1 MTKHQTLLPKL
12 KKIRAIL
19 LDVDGVLTDGAII
32 YGVDGIELKV
42 FDSQDGFG
50 IVNAIKLGIKVG
62 IITARKSEV
71 VERRAADLGIVDLYQ
86 GSIDKLTPYE
96 KIKKNY
102 SFQDSEVAYIGDDL
116 LDMPLLQRVGFSAA
130 PANAVRDVKMKVDY
144 VAKSSGGHGA
154 VREVIDLIL
163 EAQKKVSGDHGR

>member
-1 MTKHQTLLPKL
+1 MTRHQSAVSSANLTTKL
-12 KKIRAIL
+12 KKIKAIL

-32 YGVDGIELKV
+32 YGADGIELKI

-50 IVNAIKLGIKVG
+50 IVNAIKQGIRVG

-96 KIKKNY
+96 KVKLNY
-102 SFQDSEVAYIGDDL
+102 SLGDSEIAYVGDDL
-116 LDMPLLQRVGFSAA
+116 LDLPLLQKVGFSAA

-144 VAKSSGGHGA
+144 VAKASGGHGA
-154 VREVIDLIL
+154 VREVIDVIL
-163 EAQKKVSGDHGR
+163 KAQKK

>member
-1 MTKHQTLLPKL
+1 MTRSQSSGSHPRLSQKL

-32 YGVDGIELKV
+32 YGVDGVELKV

-50 IVNAIKLGIKVG
+50 IMNSIRNGIIVG
-62 IITARKSEV
+62 IITARRSEV

-86 GSIDKLTPYE
+86 GSLDKLTPYK
-96 KIKKNY
+96 KIKEKH
-102 SFQDSEVAYIGDDL
+102 SFEDSEIAYVGDDL
-116 LDMPLLQRVGFSAA
+116 LDLPLLQRVGFSAA

-144 VAKSSGGHGA
+144 VAKERGGHGA
-154 VREVIDLIL
+154 VREIIDLVL
-163 EAQKKVSGDHGR
+163 RAQKK

>member
-1 MTKHQTLLPKL
+1 MTKQQSAVSSGKLTTKL
-12 KKIRAIL
+12 KKIKAVL

-32 YGVDGIELKV
+32 YGADGIELKI

-50 IVNAIKLGIKVG
+50 IVNAIKQGIRVG

-96 KIKKNY
+96 KVKRTY
-102 SFQDSEVAYIGDDL
+102 SLGDAEVAYIGDDL
-116 LDMPLLQRVGFSAA
+116 LDLPLLQRVGFSAA

-144 VAKSSGGHGA
+144 VAKASGGHGA
-154 VREVIDLIL
+154 VREVMDVIL
-163 EAQKKVSGDHGR
+163 KAQKK

>member
-1 MTKHQTLLPKL
+1 MKNHTTPAHAKYSAKL
-12 KKIRAIL
+12 RKIRAIL

-32 YGVDGIELKV
+32 YGADGIELKV

-50 IVNAIKLGIKVG
+50 IVNAIDHGITVG

-86 GSIDKLTPYE
+86 GSLDKLTPYQKVKE
-96 KIKKNY
+96 KRNLE
-102 SFQDSEVAYIGDDL
+102 DSEIAYIGDDL
-116 LDMPLLQRVGFSAA
+116 LDLPVLQRVGFSAA

-144 VAKSSGGHGA
+144 VAKERGGHGA
-154 VREVIDLIL
+154 VREIIDVILK
-163 EAQKKVSGDHGR
+163 AQKK

>member
-1 MTKHQTLLPKL
+1 MTKQPSAVSSGKLTTKL
-12 KKIRAIL
+12 KKIKAVL

-32 YGVDGIELKV
+32 YGADGIELKI

-50 IVNAIKLGIKVG
+50 IVNAIKQGIRVG
-62 IITARKSEV
+62 IITARKSGV

-96 KIKKNY
+96 KVKKTY
-102 SFQDSEVAYIGDDL
+102 LLGDAEVAYIGDDL
-116 LDMPLLQRVGFSAA
+116 LDLPLLQRVGFSAA

-144 VAKSSGGHGA
+144 VAKASGGHGA
-154 VREVIDLIL
+154 VREVMDVIL
-163 EAQKKVSGDHGR
+163 KAQKK

>member
-1 MTKHQTLLPKL
+1 MTRHQNLVSKL

-32 YGVDGIELKV
+32 YGGDGIELKI

-50 IVNAIKLGIKVG
+50 IVNAIKQGIRVG

-96 KIKKNY
+96 KVKKQY
-102 SFQDSEVAYIGDDL
+102 SLHDAEVAYVGDDL
-116 LDMPLLQRVGFSAA
+116 LDLPLLQKVGFSAA
-130 PANAVRDVKMKVDY
+130 PANAVRDVKIRVDH
-144 VAKSSGGHGA
+144 VTKMSGGHGA
-154 VREVIDLIL
+154 VREVIDMIL
-163 EAQKKVSGDHGR
+163 KAQKK

>member
-1 MTKHQTLLPKL
+1 MTKPQALVPKL
-12 KKIRAIL
+12 RKIKALL

-32 YGVDGIELKV
+32 YGADGTELKV

-50 IVNAIKLGIKVG
+50 VVNAIKNGIKVG

-96 KIKKNY
+96 KIKRDY
-102 SFQDSEVAYIGDDL
+102 SLEDQEIAYIGDDL
-116 LDMPLLQRVGFSAA
+116 LDVPLLQKVGLSAA
-130 PANAVRDVKMKVDY
+130 PANAVRDVKMKVHY
-144 VAKSSGGHGA
+144 VAKARGGHGA

-163 EAQKKVSGDHGR
+163 KAQKK

>member
-1 MTKHQTLLPKL
+1 MTRHQNLVAKL
-12 KKIRAIL
+12 KKIKAIL

-32 YGVDGIELKV
+32 YGVDGLELKV

-50 IVNAIKLGIKVG
+50 IVNAIKQGIRVG

-71 VERRAADLGIVDLYQ
+71 VERRAAELGVVDLFQ

-96 KIKKNY
+96 KFKKAY
-102 SFQDSEVAYIGDDL
+102 SLEDGEIAYVGDDI
-116 LDMPLLQRVGFSAA
+116 LDLPLLQRVGFSAA
-130 PANAVRDVKMKVDY
+130 PSNAVRDVKMKVDY
-144 VAKSSGGHGA
+144 VAKVRGGHGA

-163 EAQKKVSGDHGR
+163 KSQKK

>member
-1 MTKHQTLLPKL
+1 MTKQQSAVSSGKLTTKL
-12 KKIRAIL
+12 KKIKAVL

-32 YGVDGIELKV
+32 YGADGVELKI

-50 IVNAIKLGIKVG
+50 IVNAIKQGIRVG

-96 KIKKNY
+96 KVKKTY
-102 SFQDSEVAYIGDDL
+102 SLGDAEVAYIGDDL
-116 LDMPLLQRVGFSAA
+116 LDLPLLQRVGFSAA

-144 VAKSSGGHGA
+144 VAKASGGHGA
-154 VREVIDLIL
+154 VREVMDVIL
-163 EAQKKVSGDHGR
+163 KAQKK

>member
-1 MTKHQTLLPKL
+1 MPKSQSPASSASL
-12 KKIRAIL
+12 AQKLRKIKCVL

-32 YGVDGIELKV
+32 YGIDGIELKV

-50 IVNAIKLGIKVG
+50 IVNAIKQGIRVG

-96 KIKKNY
+96 KLKKEHSLN
-102 SFQDSEVAYIGDDL
+102 DSDITYIGDDL
-116 LDMPLLQRVGFSAA
+116 LDLPLLQKVGFSAA

-144 VAKSSGGHGA
+144 VAKSRGGHGA
-154 VREVIDLIL
+154 VREVIDLIMK
-163 EAQKKVSGDHGR
+163 AQKK

>member
-1 MTKHQTLLPKL
+1 MTKHQVLAAKL
-12 KKIRAIL
+12 RKVKALL
-19 LDVDGVLTDGAII
+19 LDVDGVLSDGAII

-50 IVNAIKLGIKVG
+50 IMNARKQGIRVG

-71 VERRAADLGIVDLYQ
+71 VERRAADLGIVDIYQ

-96 KIKKNY
+96 KVKSDY
-102 SFQDSEVAYIGDDL
+102 SLGDSEIAYIGDDL

-130 PANAVRDVKMKVDY
+130 PANAVREVKMKVDY
-144 VAKSSGGHGA
+144 VAKARGGHGA
-154 VREVIDLIL
+154 VREIIDLL
-163 EAQKKVSGDHGR
+163 LKAQKK

>member
-1 MTKHQTLLPKL
+1 MTGHQNIVSKL
-12 KKIRAIL
+12 RKIKAIL

-32 YGVDGIELKV
+32 YGIDGLELKV

-50 IVNAIKLGIKVG
+50 IVNAIEQGIRVG

-71 VERRAADLGIVDLYQ
+71 VERRAADLGIVDLFQ

-96 KIKKNY
+96 SVKRTY
-102 SFQDSEVAYIGDDL
+102 SLNDAEIAYVGDDL
-116 LDMPLLQRVGFSAA
+116 LDLPLLQRVGFSAA

-144 VAKSSGGHGA
+144 VAKVKGGHGA
-154 VREVIDLIL
+154 VREVIDMIL
-163 EAQKKVSGDHGR
+163 KAQKK

>member
-1 MTKHQTLLPKL
+1 MTKQQSAVSSGKLTTKL
-12 KKIRAIL
+12 KKIKAVL

-32 YGVDGIELKV
+32 YGADGIELKI

-50 IVNAIKLGIKVG
+50 IVNAIKQGIRVG

-96 KIKKNY
+96 KVKKTY
-102 SFQDSEVAYIGDDL
+102 SLGDAEIAYIGDDL
-116 LDMPLLQRVGFSAA
+116 LDLPLLQRVGFSAA

-144 VAKSSGGHGA
+144 VANASGGHGA
-154 VREVIDLIL
+154 VREVVDVIL
-163 EAQKKVSGDHGR
+163 KAQKK

>member
-1 MTKHQTLLPKL
+1 MTKQQSAVSSGKLTTKL
-12 KKIRAIL
+12 KKIKAVL

-32 YGVDGIELKV
+32 YGADGIELKI

-50 IVNAIKLGIKVG
+50 IVNAIKQGIRVG

-96 KIKKNY
+96 KVKKTY
-102 SFQDSEVAYIGDDL
+102 SLGDAEIAYIGDDL
-116 LDMPLLQRVGFSAA
+116 LDLPLLQKVGFSAA

-144 VAKSSGGHGA
+144 VAKASGGHGA
-154 VREVIDLIL
+154 VREVVDVIL
-163 EAQKKVSGDHGR
+163 KAQKK

>member
-1 MTKHQTLLPKL
+1 MTKQQSAVSSGKLTTKL
-12 KKIRAIL
+12 KKIKTVL

-32 YGVDGIELKV
+32 YGADGIELKI

-50 IVNAIKLGIKVG
+50 IVNAIKQGIRVG

-96 KIKKNY
+96 KVKKTY
-102 SFQDSEVAYIGDDL
+102 SLGDAEIAYIGDDL
-116 LDMPLLQRVGFSAA
+116 LDLPLLQKVGFSAA

-144 VAKSSGGHGA
+144 VAKASGGHGA
-154 VREVIDLIL
+154 VREVVDVIL
-163 EAQKKVSGDHGR
+163 KAQKK